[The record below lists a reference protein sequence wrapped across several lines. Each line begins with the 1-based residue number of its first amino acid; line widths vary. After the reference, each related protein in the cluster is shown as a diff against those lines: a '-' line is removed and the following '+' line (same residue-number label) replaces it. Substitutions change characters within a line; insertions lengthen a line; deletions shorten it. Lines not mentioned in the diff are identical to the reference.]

1 MGRIPSLSRCGCE
14 GEQNEG
20 EPLDE
25 VGQPLCLFGQFFCS
39 AIHASYHYLM
49 SIRLDRC
56 EGKDNSRLDFD

>member
-25 VGQPLCLFGQFFCS
+25 VDQPLCLFGQFF
-39 AIHASYHYLM
+39 AQLPMLPTIT
-49 SIRLDRC
+49 
-56 EGKDNSRLDFD
+56 